1 MAIDH
6 SVRHSAAVKL
16 DRRAE
21 LQCRK
26 AEALQQQERER
37 VADFMEQFH
46 EGTYAD
52 DPLPTETVLRRF

>member
-1 MAIDH
+1 
-6 SVRHSAAVKL
+6 VRQCAAVKL
-16 DRRAE
+16 ERRAE

-52 DPLPTETVLRRF
+52 DPLPTENVLRRF

>member
-1 MAIDH
+1 MAIEH

-16 DRRAE
+16 ERMAE

-26 AEALQQQERER
+26 AEALREQERER
-37 VADFMEQFH
+37 VAEFLEQFH

-52 DPLPTETVLRRF
+52 DPLPTESVIHRF